1 MRLVLVLMFFFSTA
15 VFAQTDK
22 TVIHSEI
29 LNDDINLQI
38 HLPDTYAHSNDFNYP
53 VLIVLDGS
61 TQFEHVAANVGFL
74 STYAIIPEMITV
86 GVSSDQRMKYFTPT
100 QIAKFKDSSGGAEQ
114 FRQFLEQEL
123 LSELGKK
130 YRTSDYQIL
139 TGHSFAGLFSSY
151 VAMTPNSQF
160 DAVISIS
167 PSLWWDSN
175 WLVLKSAE
183 LLQAK
188 RAKPL
193 RWFLSMASEPNEMAS
208 AFAAQIKQLQ
218 DGLGANSTGNASK
231 QLHWFYKHFP
241 DETHDSTPLVGN
253 IEALKTLF
261 AGWNAVPEIAVMPLK
276 DIKHF
281 YRQKSAEF
289 GYEFPLFAQHYN
301 VYGLKATYEQKTA
314 WGVEILAEG
323 TRAFP
328 NSEVLWDSLAT
339 AYDLDGQLEQAIK
352 ASDKAVLLAKQ
363 TDSVFLNEILS
374 QAKHLQLRA
383 KK

>member
-1 MRLVLVLMFFFSTA
+1 MRLVLVLIFFFSTA

-100 QIAKFKDSSGGAEQ
+100 QIDKFKDSSGGAEQ

-123 LSELGKK
+123 LSTLGKK

-139 TGHSFAGLFSSY
+139 TGHSFAGLFTSY

-167 PSLWWDSN
+167 PSLWWDSD

-183 LLQAK
+183 LLPAK

-289 GYEFPLFAQHYN
+289 GYDFPLFAQQYN

-339 AYDLDGQLEQAIK
+339 AYDLDGQLEQAIQ